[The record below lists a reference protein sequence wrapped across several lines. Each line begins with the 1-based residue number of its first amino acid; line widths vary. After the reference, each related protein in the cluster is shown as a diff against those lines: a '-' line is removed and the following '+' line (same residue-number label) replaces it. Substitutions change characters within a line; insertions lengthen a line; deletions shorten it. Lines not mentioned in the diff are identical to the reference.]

1 MIPSTHASGERVYHG
16 PITKEGNVWLRW
28 AALEAVFPAT
38 KKDLELRVLYS
49 RLARRKGPNVAKVAV
64 ARRLLTIIYRV
75 LKEKRDYIPEM
86 KTLSAA

>member
-1 MIPSTHASGERVYHG
+1 VIPSTHASGERVYHG